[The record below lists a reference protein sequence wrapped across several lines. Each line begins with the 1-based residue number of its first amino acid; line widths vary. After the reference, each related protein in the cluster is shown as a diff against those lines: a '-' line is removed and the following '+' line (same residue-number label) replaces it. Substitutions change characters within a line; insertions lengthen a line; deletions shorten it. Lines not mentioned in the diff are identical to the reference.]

1 MNIHIYSYLHINM
14 IFIECDVW
22 NKVFTH
28 PCTHIHTHTSLHT
41 HVHTYTHLHIPVY
54 LSPSDYRCICL
65 SFVLFCFVLF
75 CLCCARFLLP
85 TLYLLSHAYAHTP
98 SNVHTHTFLYVD
110 TSGHLMHVLQRTE
123 ITSLQLQL
131 TLILCNSLQPT
142 AIERFSYRS
151 VCRICCNT
159 LKHITIIESL
169 HIPAYHCN
177 TVVEILGRFL
187 QHAATH
193 CNILQHTAT
202 HCN

>member
-1 MNIHIYSYLHINM
+1 MCGIRSIHA
-14 IFIECDVW
+14 
-22 NKVFTH
+22 
-28 PCTHIHTHTSLHT
+28 
-41 HVHTYTHLHIPVY
+41 HVHTYTHMYIYLYICRHLTIDVSVY
-54 LSPSDYRCICL
+54 LLLC
-65 SFVLFCFVLF
+65 FVLFCFVLF
-75 CLCCARFLLP
+75 GARFPLP

-131 TLILCNSLQPT
+131 TLILCDSLQPT

-159 LKHITIIESL
+159 LKHTTIIESL
-169 HIPAYHCN
+169 HIHAYHCN